1 LQTVYNHYPRK
12 DGLIW
17 IGSLNFDEQK
27 RARQLQFQA
36 AAEAAKPLS
45 PAPAPA
51 RESSR
56 QLDLLPQTAEDRKLA
71 EQLIRLPEPQRPVV
85 MARFRAIKP
94 TLNHDFKGLGYPR
107 IEDYIRAIAPQ
118 VRRSQATVWRWRAR
132 YLEKND
138 LCALADERPGPE
150 AAGAGAAALDASM
163 RAHVRE
169 CWEIRKLTR
178 GQTYSSLIG
187 YLKDKQRGCGPAWV
201 YQVPHGSTVYRFINL
216 ELRGDK
222 NCWRLGAEAVKTWA
236 GYGDRSYENLP
247 SLGQVECDEF
257 CTNLFSFEARNAER
271 VLRYWLVT
279 LFDTRSAYPL
289 AWEILGAAEG
299 AKKLHGITQRDEQ
312 RLFVKL
318 VKEYGVPDSFYSD
331 RGRFRASFWGGEPGA
346 RANRRDEEFAR
357 SDGIMESLGIR
368 RRMPREKNPRGSRL
382 ERFHLFLTDK
392 CRLEP
397 GWVGATEGERK
408 MAPGDR
414 HSAEHADF
422 VAGRRATTP
431 LLTKV
436 QVIERIKGWM
446 QEWCEHASH
455 GTGMNGLS
463 PRTVF
468 LRNMP
473 PEGFRKLDSREIEM
487 ISAEWYPNRVIQSG
501 GIVEVPDGLRYGL
514 PGELTELQGTKR
526 HVIRHL
532 NDHSFVMVKGLRK
545 GQPDM
550 VAHLRP
556 RLGMDDPK
564 LGGFLEAQRSV
575 RNIAEG
581 RLGELSPESNTA
593 EILEPYRAPMP
604 ARQRPRFADDVAR
617 DLLKRED
624 SDASTS

>member
-1 LQTVYNHYPRK
+1 MCGSTSEPDSPRDQLKPQLVAKATGRSLRTVYNRYPVK

-17 IGSLNFDEQK
+17 IASLNFDEQN
-27 RARQLQFQA
+27 RARRLQFQA

-51 RESSR
+51 RESSP
-56 QLDLLPQTAEDRKLA
+56 QLDLLPKTEEDRRLA
-71 EQLIRLPEPQRPVV
+71 EQLMHLAEPQRPVV

-94 TLNHDFKGLGYPR
+94 LTNHDYLALGYETKDKYAGNVSR
-107 IEDYIRAIAPQ
+107 Q
-118 VRRSQATVWRWRAR
+118 VGVSKVTIWRWLGK
-132 YLEKND
+132 YLKNSD

-163 RAHVRE
+163 RAHARE

-201 YQVPHGSTVYRFINL
+201 YRFPHRSTVYRFINL

-222 NCWRLGAEAVKTWA
+222 NPWRLGAEAVKTWA
-236 GYGDRSYENLP
+236 GYGDRTYDGLP

-257 CTNLFSFEARNAER
+257 NLNDFGFEARNADR

-289 AWEILGAAEG
+289 AWEIVGAADG

-331 RGRFRASFWGGEPGA
+331 RGRFRGSFWGGEPGA
-346 RANRRDEEFAR
+346 RAKRRDEQFAC
-357 SDGIMESLGIR
+357 SDGLMESLGIR

-397 GWVGATEGERK
+397 GWVGATEGERA

-414 HSAEHADF
+414 HAAQHAEF

-431 LLTKV
+431 LLTKGQLV
-436 QVIERIKGWM
+436 ERVMGWM
-446 QEWCEHASH
+446 HEWCEHASQ
-455 GTGMNGLS
+455 GTDMNGLS
-463 PRTVF
+463 PRAVF
-468 LRNMP
+468 LRNMR
-473 PEGFRKLDSREIEM
+473 PEGFRKLDSREVEM
-487 ISAEWYPNRVIQSG
+487 ISAE
-501 GIVEVPDGLRYGL
+501 
-514 PGELTELQGTKR
+514 
-526 HVIRHL
+526 
-532 NDHSFVMVKGLRK
+532 
-545 GQPDM
+545 
-550 VAHLRP
+550 
-556 RLGMDDPK
+556 
-564 LGGFLEAQRSV
+564 
-575 RNIAEG
+575 
-581 RLGELSPESNTA
+581 
-593 EILEPYRAPMP
+593 
-604 ARQRPRFADDVAR
+604 
-617 DLLKRED
+617 
-624 SDASTS
+624 